1 MRVGFITQLL
11 WPRYGDFWVR
21 LVEGVGAEARFP
33 DSGRVLEHLPD
44 NRLVD
49 VPGAVFRLAV
59 AQALS
64 LQDTDLIVAPDLNFG
79 TEVARG
85 SGQDAFI
92 ASFPEALSSRFSGL
106 PPIVAVPATL
116 LDLETRAVEFLLTLS
131 RDAAQVRRVWER
143 NRALAV
149 PPRYAEP
156 RWTVHP
162 FETVGVVGQPWL
174 LSEALVARLQGETG
188 HTVSQHRLEPQT
200 LREEG
205 WRAEPRLVPTDAEV
219 LGAARLLG
227 RRAAVAR
234 LRFVA
239 DASSSADAWLAAQ
252 VTKLTHKP
260 LSVTYLQDVL
270 SAEEFGTFLPAH
282 TDSGIATRKPK
293 RDSPPPYR
301 NS

>member
-33 DSGRVLEHLPD
+33 DPNRVLEQLAD
-44 NRLVD
+44 NRLTD

-64 LQDTDLIVAPDLNFG
+64 LQETDLIVAPDLNFG

-85 SGQDAFI
+85 SGQDAFV
-92 ASFPEALSSRFSGL
+92 ASFPEALSNRFGGL
-106 PPIVAVPATL
+106 PPVVGVPATL
-116 LDLETRAVEFLLTLS
+116 SGLETRAVEFLLALS

-143 NRALAV
+143 TRALAV
-149 PPRYAEP
+149 PPRYPEP
-156 RWTVHP
+156 RWTVP
-162 FETVGVVGQPWL
+162 PLETVGVVGQPWL
-174 LSEALVARLQGETG
+174 LSDALVARLQGDTG

-227 RRAAVAR
+227 RRAAVTR

-239 DASSSADAWLAAQ
+239 DAGSGADAWLASQ
-252 VTKLTHKP
+252 VTKLVHKP

-270 SAEEFGTFLPAH
+270 SADELGTLLSA
-282 TDSGIATRKPK
+282 
-293 RDSPPPYR
+293 
-301 NS
+301 